1 MRLIKKAVEDYI
13 DAIASLPSSCCKLPG
28 AEECCGNCPC
38 YKIRV
43 NQVRRTLMIKK
54 LERIGLADKNW
65 DYYKVWEQII
75 GLSNEM
81 DELALFVC
89 DTKEATLQTEDA
101 IIRYLSSIIKKG
113 KNMIKTVE
121 QLQINREKAEKLIA

>member
-1 MRLIKKAVEDYI
+1 
-13 DAIASLPSSCCKLPG
+13 
-28 AEECCGNCPC
+28 
-38 YKIRV
+38 
-43 NQVRRTLMIKK
+43 MIKK